1 MFTAAEFRLIQKN
14 CPEKLDA
21 LLENLRIKKSDWN
34 SGNEFKIYEKLD
46 DEIVSRV
53 CRLMKSESIIDG
65 YTNLITLG
73 GLQFNYSETD
83 NELLATIL
91 QNKEKIQNR
100 LKENESVKTVQ
111 PPENVPEKYDYSN
124 VQIAFSRA
132 DFHKRFD
139 LLGGTTFEL
148 HNRKILTLP
157 PNLKNEIRNLICDYL
172 REAISYNVVT
182 DIEISVQTQ
191 NGTYRK
197 TSPPQ
202 RNSVKP
208 ARLPFTPNEFKEI
221 MKSLN
226 LINDI
231 VNSIA

>member
-91 QNKEKIQNR
+91 QNKEKITRGAIQAAQSEPTTVTESQPQKVQKTIEKKV
-100 LKENESVKTVQ
+100 LLPGFIVAGIVLIIAGIALSDFIGTIGAGIAVILGLVSAALGFKGKIEKETVEVEGA
-111 PPENVPEKYDYSN
+111 P
-124 VQIAFSRA
+124 VQKKVVSETKIA
-132 DFHKRFD
+132 
-139 LLGGTTFEL
+139 
-148 HNRKILTLP
+148 
-157 PNLKNEIRNLICDYL
+157 
-172 REAISYNVVT
+172 
-182 DIEISVQTQ
+182 
-191 NGTYRK
+191 
-197 TSPPQ
+197 
-202 RNSVKP
+202 
-208 ARLPFTPNEFKEI
+208 PFTRTEI
-221 MKSLN
+221 QQIFEVLTQ
-226 LINDI
+226 INKI
-231 VNSIA
+231 VRAI